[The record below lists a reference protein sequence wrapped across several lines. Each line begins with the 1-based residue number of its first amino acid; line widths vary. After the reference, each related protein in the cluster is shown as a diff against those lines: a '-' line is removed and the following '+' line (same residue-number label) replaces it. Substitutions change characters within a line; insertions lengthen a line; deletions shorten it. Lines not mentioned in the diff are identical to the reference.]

1 MIMAPNRQYQLVSF
15 GEAAPAKDRNLV
27 WSVVPVL
34 LPHLVPPQLC
44 WSTLGLSS
52 PPARELVVQH
62 LMNLCK
68 GGTTT
73 TTTMARR
80 GDATGAAA
88 TAADG
93 GGSVLDR
100 WVYGNSPVVVFQS
113 IFKYLEEH
121 WDSIPPRSKT
131 ALKDLPCVPVGN
143 RLVKAARLYFRL
155 TQDLAP
161 FMFEVPRAFG
171 AYDTLF
177 TALGTRTSP
186 SPQDYALLLT
196 ELQGECGDSSLNPNE
211 LEAVLKVVVLLA
223 ETLSMQGGGE
233 REGGREGG
241 RAVDEVLRGWRLYL
255 PDDRSVLVP
264 LDTCLYDDAS
274 WLRGRVHAH
283 LLRVV
288 HPRIGLETCE
298 SFGIPRISAVVRE
311 ALEKD
316 FVPVSA
322 ADFMPASEASS
333 LVGDTALLAATLT
346 SKEFAHALAC
356 LLLTQ
361 QQRETTNGGAA
372 SFLARLLPA
381 GGGAGGGSGGSALLL
396 EDMASALHEALKGF
410 KVEFV
415 TTLRSRF
422 LRRHGEGEEEEDIT
436 SQPEGSMFY
445 VDNANRTVLL
455 AVTLLPPS
463 VTPAYVLALAVV
475 QIFALGGREGEW
487 LVAPMSALLATHPPA
502 NIKQVMHLLRLN
514 ARDETRAQHLRRGV
528 PGQLLHDVDRQR
540 VEFRPMRVHMQGE
553 IVAWQSGGK
562 RAAAGAADIG
572 GDRLRYGVVVSGN
585 GERGNGDGSNSSGGV
600 VRRLLIRVAP
610 NKVQEML
617 STQIYSF
624 SATTRGT
631 LASATCESEAQGRR
645 ASGGGGRAQV
655 KAPAVAVPPLLQKVK
670 KEEGDEGVEEKKTA
684 AATSSAPVESTQ
696 LLAAVDDILS
706 RVNLSLGEDTKD
718 VLARN
723 IRLQRDLEAA
733 YRETQSVREEAH
745 GLSTELESIKQAFQC
760 HICFQRNVNEILAPC
775 GHTTCS
781 TCRESCRVCPF
792 CREGIESYFPFHT
805 NHFLER

>member
-1 MIMAPNRQYQLVSF
+1 M
-15 GEAAPAKDRNLV
+15 
-27 WSVVPVL
+27 
-34 LPHLVPPQLC
+34 
-44 WSTLGLSS
+44 
-52 PPARELVVQH
+52 
-62 LMNLCK
+62 
-68 GGTTT
+68 
-73 TTTMARR
+73 
-80 GDATGAAA
+80 
-88 TAADG
+88 
-93 GGSVLDR
+93 
-100 WVYGNSPVVVFQS
+100 
-113 IFKYLEEH
+113 
-121 WDSIPPRSKT
+121 
-131 ALKDLPCVPVGN
+131 
-143 RLVKAARLYFRL
+143 
-155 TQDLAP
+155 
-161 FMFEVPRAFG
+161 
-171 AYDTLF
+171 
-177 TALGTRTSP
+177 
-186 SPQDYALLLT
+186 
-196 ELQGECGDSSLNPNE
+196 
-211 LEAVLKVVVLLA
+211 
-223 ETLSMQGGGE
+223 
-233 REGGREGG
+233 
-241 RAVDEVLRGWRLYL
+241 DEVLRGWRLYL

-283 LLRVV
+283 FLRVV

-311 ALEKD
+311 ALEED

-333 LVGDTALLAATLT
+333 SVGDTALLAGTLT
-346 SKEFAHALAC
+346 SPEFAHALAC

-361 QQRETTNGGAA
+361 QQREATGGGTA
-372 SFLARLLPA
+372 SFWARLLPA
-381 GGGAGGGSGGSALLL
+381 GGGRGGGVNSMLVDDMGSALNR
-396 EDMASALHEALKGF
+396 ALQGF

-445 VDNANRTVLL
+445 VDNANRIVLL

-463 VTPAYVLALAVV
+463 VTPAYVLALAVA
-475 QIFALGGREGEW
+475 QLLSLGGREGEW

-553 IVAWQSGGK
+553 IVAWQSGGAT
-562 RAAAGAADIG
+562 AAAGVDGVG
-572 GDRLRYGVVVSGN
+572 GDLLRYGVVVSGN
-585 GERGNGDGSNSSGGV
+585 GEGGNGEGSGSSGGV

-624 SATTRGT
+624 SATTRGSS
-631 LASATCESEAQGRR
+631 ASIGNESESQRR
-645 ASGGGGRAQV
+645 RVSGGGRAQV
-655 KAPAVAVPPLLQKVK
+655 EARALAVPLLLQKVK
-670 KEEGDEGVEEKKTA
+670 KEEGDEGVEEEKTA

-706 RVNLSLGEDTKD
+706 RVNLSLDEDTKD

-792 CREGIESYFPFHT
+792 CREAIKSYFPFHT